1 MGRGLFKSCMG
12 MGVTHRLREDQDSKF
27 QLQIGGLQIESEDCK
42 LTDLE
47 SHAGSHVEGH
57 RWDRNPSF

>member
-12 MGVTHRLREDQDSKF
+12 MGVTHRLRDQDQDSKF

-42 LTDLE
+42 LAYRTILT
-47 SHAGSHVEGH
+47 
-57 RWDRNPSF
+57 